1 LIVSFL
7 IAAASQAASA
17 QSSEAWAVLVGV
29 SEYPELAALR
39 PLRGPPLDVT
49 AMRDSLQRARAGWR
63 EVRVLADG
71 AQGATGQPTRAAI
84 LEAIDRVVKNARPND
99 IVVFYFS
106 GYGTQ
111 QAGEEILLPK
121 DARRWSEAEGKVGNG
136 ISRSE
141 LDALF
146 APLVGKGAR
155 VWMIFDTAYSGAARG
170 ASGGTMFSGFETQ
183 RWVRP
188 AELGMPP
195 SRGLAPGAGPGAGG
209 AGTGPA
215 AASAGVNASAPGA
228 GELVAF
234 SASQPDESTPE
245 LKLPPGD
252 QGATHRGLF
261 TFALAN
267 ALVASG
273 PASYEQLAQQIMVR
287 YAALNRVSPTPRF
300 DGPLDKPVPVLGT
313 RRALGSYVEPIRRPM
328 RARVSGLRLCDSA
341 LAATPCNGERSNAA
355 DKEVRDRVEKL
366 ILTPSKRGILPI
378 DLVSDPQDADVVLF
392 MHQGRVSFVS
402 PMDDYD
408 IYERSPAT
416 IESSLVEK
424 DADLERELSNHIQSI
439 ATTSWL
445 FRLVESQQPNLG
457 LTFRLSRC
465 AGTSEPLSLLGAP
478 QILQAGE
485 ALCADIQNAGT
496 DAADVTLLR
505 ISEDYTISS
514 LIPTGKEPNRIEP
527 GGRRSVKLEVIKGE
541 LPRLERL
548 IVLATAARKGAPQAD
563 FTWATQPSGRPA
575 RNAKLESVWV
585 RSARWIAAPAQ

>member
-1 LIVSFL
+1 MVSCL

-29 SEYPELAALR
+29 SEYPELTALR

-71 AQGATGQPTRAAI
+71 AQGANGQPIRAAI
-84 LEAIDRVVKNARPND
+84 LEAIERVVKNARAND
-99 IVVFYFS
+99 IVVFYFA
-106 GYGTQ
+106 GYGSQ
-111 QAGEEILLPK
+111 QAGQEILLPK
-121 DARRWSEAEGKVGNG
+121 DAGKWSENAGQVRNA
-136 ISRSE
+136 IRRSE

-146 APLVGKGAR
+146 APLVARGAR

-170 ASGGTMFSGFETQ
+170 ASGGTMFSGFETP

-188 AELGMPP
+188 AELGVPP
-195 SRGLAPGAGPGAGG
+195 SNGIGGG
-209 AGTGPA
+209 AAAGT
-215 AASAGVNASAPGA
+215 AASAGDAGTPGA
-228 GELVAF
+228 GANAGSGELVIF

-273 PASYEQLAQQIMVR
+273 PATYEQLAQQVMVR

-300 DGPLDKPVPVLGT
+300 DGPLEKPVPLLGT
-313 RRALGSYVEPIRRPM
+313 RRALGSHFEPIRRPM

-341 LAATPCNGERSNAA
+341 LAATPCSGERSNAA
-355 DKEVRDRVEKL
+355 DREVRDRVEKL

-416 IESSLVEK
+416 IASSLVEK

-445 FRLVESQQPNLG
+445 FRLVDSQQPNLG

-465 AGTSEPLSLLGAP
+465 GGTPGLLNPLEAP
-478 QILQAGE
+478 QILQGGE
-485 ALCADIQNAGT
+485 ALCADIENAGT

-514 LIPTGKEPNRIEP
+514 VIPAGKEPNRIEA
-527 GGRRSVKLEVIKGE
+527 GGRRSVKLEVIEGE
-541 LPRLERL
+541 LPTLERL
-548 IVLATAARKGAPQAD
+548 IVLATAARRGAPQTD

-575 RNAKLESVWV
+575 KNAKLDSVWV